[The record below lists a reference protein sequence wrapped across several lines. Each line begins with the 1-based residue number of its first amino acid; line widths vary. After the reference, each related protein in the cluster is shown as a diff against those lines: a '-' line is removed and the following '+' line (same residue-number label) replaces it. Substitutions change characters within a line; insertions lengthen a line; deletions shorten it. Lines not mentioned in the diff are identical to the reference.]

1 MGYAPFL
8 FRQTNVP
15 PSVEIPRNGDA
26 KQTLPASSL
35 RVAGHCC
42 QGAAAFQSP
51 ELITAQTLAKQRL
64 KNSHEYCCAVT
75 GLFFADCSN
84 ERVCPLRGTSW
95 DAVIDAW
102 KHAERF
108 GAVISLAK
116 SPANN
121 SHCQKRSVYCDRSG
135 RARQTAR

>member
-1 MGYAPFL
+1 MGYARFL

-15 PSVEIPRNGDA
+15 PSAEIPRDGDA

-42 QGAAAFQSP
+42 QGAAVFQP
-51 ELITAQTLAKQRL
+51 LELITAQTRAKQRL
-64 KNSHEYCCAVT
+64 KNSHEYYYAVM

-84 ERVCPLRGTSW
+84 ERICPLRGTSW
-95 DAVIDAW
+95 DAFIDAW
-102 KHAERF
+102 KRAEKF
-108 GAVISLAK
+108 GAVISLAE
-116 SPANN
+116 SAANN
-121 SHCQKRSVYCDRSG
+121 SHCQKRSVYCGRSG

>member
-1 MGYAPFL
+1 MGYARFL

-15 PSVEIPRNGDA
+15 PSAEMPRNGDA

-42 QGAAAFQSP
+42 QGAAAFQP
-51 ELITAQTLAKQRL
+51 LEFITAQTLAKQQL

-95 DAVIDAW
+95 DAFIDAW

-108 GAVISLAK
+108 EAVISLRNQRRKNRNAK
-116 SPANN
+116 
-121 SHCQKRSVYCDRSG
+121 KR
-135 RARQTAR
+135 